1 MKETKKGEEPKL
13 ACLTDSKFNLGDKKA
28 FHANVTSV
36 HRIQKGMTQESKAFL
51 LPHPSTN
58 V

>member
-51 LPHPSTN
+51 LPHP
-58 V
+58 